1 MFRWVIG
8 LVGATIEQRVRD
20 SLLGIGVIIVS
31 ALFATVSLGFGT
43 FGAYVYVS
51 ESEGPV
57 VTALILCA
65 LYGLLAFVIWAV
77 WAARRRAAL
86 GRRAAAAPTTPGNV
100 DSLIQSLAGA
110 GAPEDQQALAAAMRL
125 GRQLSP
131 IQILALALISG
142 FIAGRKLSK

>member
-20 SLLGIGVIIVS
+20 SMLGIAVMIVG

-57 VTALILCA
+57 VTALIMSA
-65 LYGLLAFVIWAV
+65 TYGLLAIVIWAV
-77 WAARRRAAL
+77 WAARRRAAA
-86 GRRAAAAPTTPGNV
+86 GRRGAAAPANPGNV
-100 DSLIQSLAGA
+100 DWLQSLAGA
-110 GAPEDQQALAAAMRL
+110 GTPEDQQALAAAMRL

-131 IQILALALISG
+131 IQVLALALISG
-142 FIAGRKLSK
+142 FIAGRKLK